1 MSKERIQELE
11 EEVEELSI
19 QLSDM
24 LCVALLLSG
33 VKESHIQEA
42 LDAYIEG
49 LDEQSVEYGVNEILQ
64 NIEQLKKTHPQF
76 FK

>member
-11 EEVEELSI
+11 EEIEELSI

-24 LCVALLLSG
+24 LCVALILSG
-33 VKESHIQEA
+33 VKESHIQAA

-49 LDEQSVEYGVNEILQ
+49 LDEQSIEYGVNEILQ
-64 NIEQLKKTHPQF
+64 NIAQLKKTHPQF